1 MGNLLFSYAGSI
13 TWWTLEQQPDYT
25 YLLVFM
31 DNNLLTEGIS
41 NTPNKKSTR
50 KPQFLSVS
58 SFWSTMAFDATQRRQ
73 LLSVV
78 LVKPLLDH
86 GRQPSVAIGR
96 RKELVALSGP
106 AG

>member
-1 MGNLLFSYAGSI
+1 
-13 TWWTLEQQPDYT
+13 
-25 YLLVFM
+25 M

-78 LVKPLLDH
+78 LMKPLLDH
-86 GRQPSVAIGR
+86 ERRPQAEARCIKSHR
-96 RKELVALSGP
+96 RKERGDTQEAESS
-106 AG
+106 